1 MRYLSLAGFLFAFW
15 IVLSGHYT
23 PVLVGAGLASA
34 FICVLAA
41 IRMRT
46 ADAEGHPIE
55 LFCGAVTYYPWLI
68 REIVKSAWSVTK
80 VILHPSLPISPT
92 MTVVRAS
99 QKSKAAVAT
108 YANSITLTPGTI
120 TVGVSGNELTVH
132 ALVRDGAL
140 DVEQGGMDRRVSQF
154 EAASCSS

>member
-15 IVLSGHYT
+15 IALSGHYT
-23 PVLVGAGLASA
+23 PMLVMAGLVSA
-34 FICVLAA
+34 GVCVLAA

-55 LFCGAVTYYPWLI
+55 LFRGALTYFPWLSI
-68 REIVKSAWSVTK
+68 EIAKSAWAVTK
-80 VILHPSLPISPT
+80 IILRPRLPISPT

-99 QKSKAAVAT
+99 QRTSAAVAT

-120 TVGVSGNELTVH
+120 TVGVRGKELTVH

-140 DVEQGGMDRRVSQF
+140 ELEEGTMDRRVSRF
-154 EAASCSS
+154 EGSV